1 MSRPV
6 KRYIQLLRHAIRAT
20 FHCNSV
26 HLETF
31 EVVEVFEGK
40 VVWEGNVEL
49 FKLYNPHYGQGGFA
63 WGFFD
68 DKGQWEAT
76 VVLQKPPIR
85 TAEDAVRAA
94 IVKKVKDEAAGASS
108 GP

>member
-6 KRYIQLLRHAIRAT
+6 KRYITLLRHAIRAT
-20 FHCNSV
+20 FGCNAV

-31 EVVEVFEGK
+31 EVVEVFQGK

-49 FKLYNPHYGQGGFA
+49 FKLYREYYGQGCFA

-68 DKGQWEAT
+68 DKAGWEAT

-94 IVKKVKDEAAGASS
+94 IVKQAKEAAGEASS
-108 GP
+108 EP

>member
-6 KRYIQLLRHAIRAT
+6 KRYLSMLKYAIRAT
-20 FHCNSV
+20 FQCNAI
-26 HLETF
+26 HLETY
-31 EVVEVFEGK
+31 EVVEVFQGK

-49 FKLYNPHYGQGGFA
+49 FKLYRAHYGQGCFA
-63 WGFFD
+63 WGYFD
-68 DKGQWEAT
+68 DKGEWEAI

-94 IVKKVKDEAAGASS
+94 IVKRAKEEAGEASS
-108 GP
+108 EP

>member
-1 MSRPV
+1 MYRPV
-6 KRYIQLLRHAIRAT
+6 RRYIAQLRHAIKAT
-20 FHCNSV
+20 FHCNAV

-31 EVVEVFEGK
+31 EVVEVFQGK

-49 FKLYNPHYGQGGFA
+49 FKLYGAHFGEGCFA
-63 WGFFD
+63 WGFFG
-68 DKGQWEAT
+68 DKGEWEAT

-94 IVKKVKDEAAGASS
+94 IVKQTRGGAS
-108 GP
+108 